1 MDIEKG
7 NESAGEGNKDPDNDE
22 KGEDLK
28 ETKNKRKKSKSKSKS
43 KDKKKYTRKKK
54 TKKSQ
59 KESEEE
65 GEDGIEGD
73 NISSKKMDLEE
84 EGKDKWEGIKVF
96 KPDVQNYFKDAKY
109 PSSVNDFIKHLNEGK
124 NYTNQDFLAWAN
136 RAHYL
141 FVRMGRM
148 HINYESFLRDLH
160 TIEKIPQLCYY
171 RIAVYYFYSKKNE
184 QKYVTYFH
192 VYFRPQ
198 FRIRTSTLKD
208 WVLIQDINPKQ
219 IDQIMLGKFGNQQI
233 FELQIRL
240 FDIAKLHMTDKAFM
254 EALNYK
260 ALYAVE
266 NEARKYEIID
276 KLPPIDD
283 EEEEEKDEGEND

>member
-28 ETKNKRKKSKSKSKS
+28 ETKNKRKKSKSKSK
-43 KDKKKYTRKKK
+43 DKKKYTRKKK

-65 GEDGIEGD
+65 GDDGTEGD
-73 NISSKKMDLEE
+73 NISSKKMDVE

-208 WVLIQDINPKQ
+208 WVLIDDINPKQ

-233 FELQIRL
+233 FELKIRL